1 MKKHLSA
8 LLAIMLCVCCL
19 ALAACGGSSS
29 PSSTKADSG
38 SSAAASSKAT
48 EEATAEDP
56 SEKFI
61 GTWKLAGAET
71 QGVTL
76 VGDLSS
82 MNVGSAQLVIKD
94 DGTGEMSMDDQ
105 KTAFTWEQT
114 GDNTLTLA
122 LESQSKNETIDK
134 APEVIY
140 EDGLLKI
147 AIEANDQSGAL
158 LFSTDGK
165 IEGMASLSMDDAT
178 AVTSEDELIGSWKIS
193 GVSYGGAY
201 MFGDAASLAAINGSE
216 EMVVTFDKDGKATM
230 LGDEAKWS
238 IGDDGAVIEDDSG
251 LSIAVKALGDDIL
264 MDVGAAFGM
273 DMVMR
278 FSK

>member
-1 MKKHLSA
+1 
-8 LLAIMLCVCCL
+8 MLCVCCL

-38 SSAAASSKAT
+38 SNAATSSEAT

-71 QGVTL
+71 KGVTL

-122 LESQSKNETIDK
+122 LESQSKNKTIDK
-134 APEVIY
+134 EPEVIY

>member
-1 MKKHLSA
+1 MGEPNMKKRLQVVLVA
-8 LLAIMLCVCCL
+8 LVCAFAI
-19 ALAACGGSSS
+19 ALAACGGG
-29 PSSTKADSG
+29 SG
-38 SSAAASSKAT
+38 GSAGGSGGGSGDAVVQV
-48 EEATAEDP
+48 DP